1 MTRKFFGTDGI
12 RGVANQALS
21 ADLALAVGRAAV
33 AVLPSES
40 PLVLIGRDTRMSGPM
55 LEAALV
61 AGVSSAGG
69 RVLQAGVIPTPA
81 VASLVLETGADAGVV
96 ISASHNPYQDNGI
109 KFFGSS
115 GFKLTDGQEREM
127 ELCLEG
133 VEATETPSNPG
144 PVDMLNGAVDAYV
157 DKLVTRFDL
166 DLSGLRIL
174 ADCANGATYRSS
186 PLAFSRLGADVS
198 VINNE
203 PDGFNINDNCGSTHM
218 EQICRLVR
226 EDGYD
231 LGLAYDGDG
240 DRVLAVDAD
249 GRLVDGD
256 FIMAICAKYLLDQGK
271 LPKNTIVTTVMTNLG
286 FHLALGALGID
297 IKTAAVGDRYVLE
310 EMLAGGY
317 GFGGEQS
324 GHLINLE
331 TGTTGDGL
339 GTSLLLLEVMTKTG
353 VPLAELARVMKRLP
367 QKLVN
372 VRVENMDG
380 LESAA
385 AVWDKIGE
393 ETARLGD
400 SGRILVRP
408 SGTEPVVRV
417 MVEAA
422 SSELCDEVC
431 GRIVTV
437 VEQTLG
443 AINCDI

>member
-1 MTRKFFGTDGI
+1 MTRKYFGTDGI
-12 RGVANQALS
+12 RGLANEALS

-33 AVLPSES
+33 AVLPSDN
-40 PLVLIGRDTRMSGPM
+40 PVVLIGRDTRVSGPM

-69 RVLQAGVIPTPA
+69 RALLAGVIPTPA
-81 VASLVLETGADAGVV
+81 VAGLVIARGADAGAV

-109 KFFGSS
+109 KFFGAS
-115 GFKLTDGQEREM
+115 GFKLTDEQEHEM
-127 ELCLEG
+127 ERYLIGTADAILP
-133 VEATETPSNPG
+133 ANPG
-144 PVDMLNGAVDAYV
+144 IVEKLDDAVEGYV
-157 DKLVTRFDL
+157 AGLTSRFDL

-174 ADCANGATYRSS
+174 LDCANGATSDSS
-186 PLAFSRLGADVS
+186 PRAFSLLGADVN
-198 VINNE
+198 VINAE

-218 EQICRLVR
+218 EQLCRTVST
-226 EDGYD
+226 DGFD

-240 DRVLAVDAD
+240 DRVLAVDA
-249 GRLVDGD
+249 GGVVIDGD
-256 FIMAICAKYLLDQGK
+256 FIMAICANYLKQQGK
-271 LPKNTIVTTVMTNLG
+271 LPQDTIVTTVMTNLG
-286 FHLALGALGID
+286 FHMAMKELGID
-297 IKTAAVGDRYVLE
+297 VKTTAVGDRYVLE

-339 GTSLLLLEVMTKTG
+339 ATSLLLLEVMVNTG
-353 VPLAELARVMKRLP
+353 KSLAELAGIMQRLP

-372 VRVENMDG
+372 VKVRDMRG
-380 LESAA
+380 LQQASQ
-385 AVWDKIGE
+385 VWDSVQA
-393 ETARLGD
+393 ETSILGD

-422 SSELCDEVC
+422 TAELCDQVC
-431 GRIVTV
+431 DRIVAVV
-437 VEQTLG
+437 VESLG
-443 AINCDI
+443 AAE